1 MKTFAALLIGIGL
14 TLGLG
19 GCSKSS
25 PTEPSFAASLH
36 GFVHFCPQGQG
47 GTLRVVDS
55 SGSAQSTVLD
65 AGGNFSFGTVFVI
78 GPYDAYF
85 DTAGKP
91 ETQVAMHGQ
100 DSSSPVM
107 KAGSNEFYLVLFS
120 GCM

>member
-25 PTEPSFAASLH
+25 PTEPTVAASLH
-36 GFVHFCPQGQG
+36 GFVHFYPQGQG

-55 SGSAQSTVLD
+55 SGSSQSTALD
-65 AGGNFSFGTVFVI
+65 TAGNFSFGAVFVI

-85 DTAGKP
+85 GSSGK
-91 ETQVAMHGQ
+91 
-100 DSSSPVM
+100 
-107 KAGSNEFYLVLFS
+107 
-120 GCM
+120 